1 MTCPDCAALRL
12 EINRLENERAEFMQ
26 GVAELRAIMA
36 NVQYTTKGNTCDST
50 STTTNQ

>member
-36 NVQYTTKGNTCDST
+36 NVQEQNRGYKWDST
-50 STTTNQ
+50 SRTTNQ